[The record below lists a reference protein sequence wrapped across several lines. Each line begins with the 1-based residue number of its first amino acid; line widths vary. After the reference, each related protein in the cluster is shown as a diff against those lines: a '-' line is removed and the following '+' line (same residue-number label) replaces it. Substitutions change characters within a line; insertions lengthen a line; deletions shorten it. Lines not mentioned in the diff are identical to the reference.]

1 MKFWDGIYF
10 TAQKSLFKI
19 LSNSENNGHIMHNDD
34 INDERVELLP
44 NYFFVYKIQNKY
56 ISGPIN
62 NLNQIRAGLSVKGH
76 KLRIFQVDY

>member
-44 NYFFVYKIQNKY
+44 NYF
-56 ISGPIN
+56 
-62 NLNQIRAGLSVKGH
+62 LST
-76 KLRIFQVDY
+76 RFRTNIFLDP